1 MSPGDLIKRKFF
13 GHYQKQRMMGFDPT
27 FDPDQIYIVLEDS
40 DDINAVKILN
50 TVTGKT
56 ETIPGSSNYYEIVS
70 E

>member
-1 MSPGDLIKRKFF
+1 
-13 GHYQKQRMMGFDPT
+13 MMGFDPT